1 MNNFTYHNPTRIH
14 FGQGQIAKLAEEIP
28 ADAKVLITYGGG
40 SIKKNGVLDQVHAAL
55 QGRNYQ
61 EFGGIEANPHFETLM
76 QAVEIVQ
83 RDGIDY
89 ILAVGGGSVI
99 DGSKFIAAA
108 ARYEGDPWEI
118 LTTYGSKIVDAVP
131 LGTVLTLAATG
142 SEMNSGAVITKA
154 ATQDKLFFFSPFVQP
169 RFSILDPVTTY
180 SLPARQIANGVV
192 DAYVHTLEQYSTY
205 PVNAKVQDR
214 IAEGLLR
221 TLIEEGPVALANPQ
235 DYDARAN
242 LMWAAT
248 MALNGTLSTGVPTD
262 WATHMIGH
270 ELTALYG
277 LDHAQTLAIVQ
288 TAVWKHKL
296 ASKQAKLAQY
306 AERVFDVREGSE
318 ASKAQAA
325 IEQTERFFAAMGNPP
340 RLSAY
345 GLGEEVIEAVA
356 AKLIAHGHV
365 ALGEHADITPEDAK
379 AILRLA
385 L

>member
-14 FGQGQIAKLAEEIP
+14 FGQGQIAKLSEEIP

-40 SIKKNGVLDQVHAAL
+40 SIKKNGVLEQVHAAL

-76 QAVEIVQ
+76 QAVEIIQ

-118 LTTYGSKIVDAVP
+118 LTTYGSKIADAVP

-142 SEMNSGAVITKA
+142 SEMNNGAVITKA

-235 DYDARAN
+235 NYDARAN

-248 MALNGTLSTGVPTD
+248 IALNGTLSTGVPTD

>member
-40 SIKKNGVLDQVHAAL
+40 SIKKNGVQGQVHAAL

>member
-40 SIKKNGVLDQVHAAL
+40 SIKKNGVLEQVHAAL

-205 PVNAKVQDR
+205 SVNAKVQDR

>member
-14 FGQGQIAKLAEEIP
+14 FGQGQIAKLSEEIP

-40 SIKKNGVLDQVHAAL
+40 SIKKNGVLGQVHAAL

-99 DGSKFIAAA
+99 DGSKFISAA
-108 ARYEGDPWEI
+108 ARYEGAPWEI

-142 SEMNSGAVITKA
+142 SEMNNGAVITKA

-235 DYDARAN
+235 NYDARAN

-248 MALNGTLSTGVPTD
+248 IALNGTLSTGVPTD

-379 AILRLA
+379 VILRLA

>member
-1 MNNFTYHNPTRIH
+1 MNNFTYFNPTRIH
-14 FGQGQIAKLAEEIP
+14 FGKGQIAKLAEEIP

-55 QGRNYQ
+55 VGRSYQ

-76 QAVEIVQ
+76 QAVAVVQ
-83 RDGIDY
+83 SEGIDY

-108 ARYEGDPWEI
+108 ARYEGDAWEI
-118 LTTYGSKIVDAVP
+118 LTTYGSKIRDAVP

-142 SEMNSGAVITKA
+142 SEMNNGAVITKA
-154 ATQDKLFFFSPFVQP
+154 ETQDKLFFFSPFVQP
-169 RFSILDPVTTY
+169 RFSILDPETTY
-180 SLPARQIANGVV
+180 TLPTRQIANGVV
-192 DAYVHTLEQYSTY
+192 DAYVHTLEQYTTY

-214 IAEGLLR
+214 FAEGLLR
-221 TLIEEGPVALANPQ
+221 TLIEEGPAALANPR
-235 DYDARAN
+235 DYDVRAN
-242 LMWAAT
+242 LMWTAT

-270 ELTALYG
+270 EITALCG

-296 ASKQAKLAQY
+296 AAKQAKLAQY
-306 AERVFDVREGSE
+306 AERVFDVHDGSE
-318 ASKAQAA
+318 AQKAQAA
-325 IEQTERFFAAMGNPP
+325 IERTEAFFSAMGNPV

-345 GLGEEVIEAVA
+345 GLGEEVIDQVA
-356 AKLIAHGHV
+356 AKLTAHGHV
-365 ALGEHADITPEDAK
+365 ALGEHADITPDDVK
-379 AILRLA
+379 QILRLA

>member
-40 SIKKNGVLDQVHAAL
+40 SIKKNGVLEQVHAAL

-99 DGSKFIAAA
+99 DGSK
-108 ARYEGDPWEI
+108 
-118 LTTYGSKIVDAVP
+118 IVDAVP

-142 SEMNSGAVITKA
+142 SEMNNGAVITKA

>member
-1 MNNFTYHNPTRIH
+1 MNNFTYFNPTRIH
-14 FGQGQIAKLAEEIP
+14 FGQGQIAQLTTEIP
-28 ADAKVLITYGGG
+28 SDARILITYGGG

-55 QGRNYQ
+55 AGRHFV

-76 QAVEIVQ
+76 KAVEVVKAE
-83 RDGIDY
+83 GIDF

-108 ARYEGDPWEI
+108 AVYPNDPWEI
-118 LTTYGSKIVDAVP
+118 IQTYGAKVTTALP

-154 ATQDKLFFFSPFVQP
+154 ETKDKLFFNSIHVQP

-192 DAYVHTLEQYSTY
+192 DAFIHTLEQYTTY

-221 TLIEEGPVALANPQ
+221 TLIEEGPKALVNPQ
-235 DYDARAN
+235 DYDVRAN
-242 LMWAAT
+242 LMWSAT
-248 MALNGTLSTGVPTD
+248 MALNGTLSTGVPAD

-270 ELTALYG
+270 ELTGLFG

-288 TAVWKHKL
+288 TAVWKYKL
-296 ASKQAKLAQY
+296 AAKQAKLAQY
-306 AERVFDVREGSE
+306 AERVFDVHEGSDE
-318 ASKAQAA
+318 QKAQAA
-325 IEQTERFFAAMGNPP
+325 IEQTEAFFAAMGNPP

-345 GLGEEVIEAVA
+345 GLGEEVIEPVA
-356 AKLIAHGHV
+356 AKLTAHGHV
-365 ALGEHADITPEDAK
+365 ALGEHADITPEDVK

>member
-118 LTTYGSKIVDAVP
+118 LTTYGGKIADAVP

>member
-40 SIKKNGVLDQVHAAL
+40 SIKKNGVLEQVHAAL

-118 LTTYGSKIVDAVP
+118 LTTYGSKIADAVP

-142 SEMNSGAVITKA
+142 SEMNNGAVITKA

-235 DYDARAN
+235 NYDARAN

-248 MALNGTLSTGVPTD
+248 IALNGTLSTGVPTD

>member
-14 FGQGQIAKLAEEIP
+14 FGQGQIAKLSEEIP

-142 SEMNSGAVITKA
+142 SEMNNGAVITKA

>member
-1 MNNFTYHNPTRIH
+1 MNNFTYFNPTRIH
-14 FGQGQIAKLAEEIP
+14 FGKGEIAKLAEEIP
-28 ADAKVLITYGGG
+28 SDAKVLITYGGG

-55 QGRNYQ
+55 AGRSYQ

-76 QAVEIVQ
+76 KAVAVVQ
-83 RDGIDY
+83 SEGIDY

-108 ARYEGDPWEI
+108 ARYEGDAWEI
-118 LTTYGSKIVDAVP
+118 LQTYGSKIRDAVP

-142 SEMNSGAVITKA
+142 SEMNNGAVITKA
-154 ATQDKLFFFSPFVQP
+154 ETQDKLFFFSPFVQP
-169 RFSILDPVTTY
+169 RFSILDPETTY
-180 SLPARQIANGVV
+180 TLPTRQISNGVV
-192 DAYVHTLEQYSTY
+192 DAYVHTLEQYTTY

-214 IAEGLLR
+214 FAEGLLR
-221 TLIEEGPVALANPQ
+221 TLIEEGPAALANPR
-235 DYDARAN
+235 DYDVRAN
-242 LMWAAT
+242 LMWTAT

-270 ELTALYG
+270 ELTGLFG

-296 ASKQAKLAQY
+296 AAKQAKLAQY
-306 AERVFDVREGSE
+306 AERVFDVHDGSE
-318 ASKAQAA
+318 AQKAQAA
-325 IEQTERFFAAMGNPP
+325 IDRTEAFFSAMGNPV

-345 GLGEEVIEAVA
+345 GLGEEVIDQVA
-356 AKLIAHGHV
+356 AKLTAHGHV
-365 ALGEHADITPEDAK
+365 ALGEHADITPDDVK
-379 AILRLA
+379 QILRLA